1 MYRFTWEWGLL
12 EGLHQIS
19 NDFLTKL
26 FLVFTQFGGEILLIA
41 VIGLFYFCLNKE
53 KGEKIGFIV
62 LFSGAFNGVLKG
74 MVKAKR
80 PFEYPE
86 KEHLIKGSVGS
97 TNATGSS
104 FPSGHSQNSASLYS
118 TLSKIAKKKWLTIV
132 CIVLI
137 VIVPLSRVYLGVHFP
152 VDVIAGVILGVL
164 TSIFIIFL
172 YSFLAIKKISP
183 FWMYLV
189 AAIGLIPFLILTPH
203 QDLFKV
209 YGLLLGF
216 VSGLAIE
223 KTLIGFSLE
232 VPLWKKILRMIL
244 ALGIV
249 LGIKEGLKLVFPDKL
264 IFSLLRYFF
273 ITFFAIGVYPLVLKN
288 KFFPHGL

>member
-1 MYRFTWEWGLL
+1 
-12 EGLHQIS
+12 
-19 NDFLTKL
+19 
-26 FLVFTQFGGEILLIA
+26 
-41 VIGLFYFCLNKE
+41 
-53 KGEKIGFIV
+53 
-62 LFSGAFNGVLKG
+62 
-74 MVKAKR
+74 
-80 PFEYPE
+80 
-86 KEHLIKGSVGS
+86 
-97 TNATGSS
+97 
-104 FPSGHSQNSASLYS
+104 
-118 TLSKIAKKKWLTIV
+118 
-132 CIVLI
+132 
-137 VIVPLSRVYLGVHFP
+137 
-152 VDVIAGVILGVL
+152 
-164 TSIFIIFL
+164 
-172 YSFLAIKKISP
+172 
-183 FWMYLV
+183 MYLV

-223 KTLIGFSLE
+223 KTFIGFSLE